1 MKTVYVAFQNRAT
14 GQVGNEGA
22 SIRLSRPSTWNFDA
36 DLWRAFSLRKKLTMD
51 FRLEAFNLFI
61 HTRLTKPNTAINHN
75 NFGKITSSQDPR
87 IMQAALKVSF

>member
-22 SIRLSRPSTWNFDA
+22 RIRLYRPSNWNFDA
-36 DLWRAFSLRKKLTMD
+36 ALWRTFPLR
-51 FRLEAFNLFI
+51 
-61 HTRLTKPNTAINHN
+61 HN
-75 NFGKITSSQDPR
+75 NFGKITSSQNPR